1 MGNFLNSAFGSYIK
15 SFLAVLL
22 TLVLTQMSSGLSVL
36 NLDWGMVLNGA
47 VVSVLPVLINILNPK
62 DTRYGKNRN

>member
-1 MGNFLNSAFGSYIK
+1 MGNFLNSAVGSYAK
-15 SFLAVLL
+15 AFLAVFL

-47 VVSVLPVLINILNPK
+47 IVSILPVFINILNPK
-62 DTRYGKNRN
+62 DTRYGKNND